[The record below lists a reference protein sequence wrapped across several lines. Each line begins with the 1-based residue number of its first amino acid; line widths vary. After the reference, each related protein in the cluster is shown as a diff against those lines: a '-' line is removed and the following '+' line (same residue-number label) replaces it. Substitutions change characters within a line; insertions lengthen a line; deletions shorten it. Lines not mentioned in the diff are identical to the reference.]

1 METINPVTTNITPPI
16 NRSVVPALQQESADR
31 VGKTITVEKQQTDAP
46 NEKTKKEELDFNK
59 LATKISTYVESFS
72 TKVSFS
78 IDERTDKPV
87 IRVTDKDTG
96 ELIRQIPEQEMLDL
110 LSKLEYIAGL
120 IYHKQV

>member
-1 METINPVTTNITPPI
+1 METINPITTNFVPPVSKTVA
-16 NRSVVPALQQESADR
+16 SVLQQEPIGR
-31 VGKTITVEKQQTDAP
+31 VEKTITVEKQQTDVQ
-46 NEKTKKEELDFNK
+46 NEKTNKEEVDFAK
-59 LATKISTYVESFS
+59 LASKVSTYVESFS

-87 IRVTDKDTG
+87 IRVTDKETG

-120 IYHKQV
+120 IYHKQA

>member
-1 METINPVTTNITPPI
+1 METINPVTTNFVPPV
-16 NRSVVPALQQESADR
+16 NRSVTPAIQQEPAGQ
-31 VGKTITVEKQQTDAP
+31 VGKTITAEAQKTDTP
-46 NEKTKKEELDFNK
+46 NEKTKKEELDFAK
-59 LATKISTYVESFS
+59 LASKVSTYVESFS

-87 IRVTDKDTG
+87 IRVTDKETG

-120 IYHKQV
+120 IYHKQA